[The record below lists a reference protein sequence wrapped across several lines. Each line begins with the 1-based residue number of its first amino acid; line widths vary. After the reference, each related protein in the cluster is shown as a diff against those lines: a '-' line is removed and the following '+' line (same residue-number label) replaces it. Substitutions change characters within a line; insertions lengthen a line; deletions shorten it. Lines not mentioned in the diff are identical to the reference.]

1 MEGFLQSLDS
11 PCLHAPQRS
20 CLKQGENTVETKAG
34 RRNPYSLSD
43 ALTTFFSY
51 NLLAQKRQLSL
62 PAPIPTL
69 PEQRSLIRL
78 LRLWHNRSVQ
88 SAYSEGAT
96 TYHRVIAPT
105 AQQQRP
111 IRLFRP
117 RRNSSR

>member
-20 CLKQGENTVETKAG
+20 CFKQGENTVETKAG

-62 PAPIPTL
+62 PAPIPTF

-78 LRLWHNRSVQ
+78 LPKER
-88 SAYSEGAT
+88 
-96 TYHRVIAPT
+96 
-105 AQQQRP
+105 QRT
-111 IRLFRP
+111 IESLRP
-117 RRNSSR
+117 RRNNSVRFGYSGPAGTTASDSVIPAPPEQ